1 MREAHAKSMFQIGS
15 EEVNFVCAKRTQ
27 NQCFK
32 QVLGEVHFVCA
43 KRTQNE
49 PSGFYF
55 KPSAGVV
62 NAAILPLRWP
72 HRLPCQNARV
82 QRRLPRG

>member
-49 PSGFYF
+49 RFKRVFGSLILSVRSARKINISNGFF
-55 KPSAGVV
+55 
-62 NAAILPLRWP
+62 RDF
-72 HRLPCQNARV
+72 
-82 QRRLPRG
+82 